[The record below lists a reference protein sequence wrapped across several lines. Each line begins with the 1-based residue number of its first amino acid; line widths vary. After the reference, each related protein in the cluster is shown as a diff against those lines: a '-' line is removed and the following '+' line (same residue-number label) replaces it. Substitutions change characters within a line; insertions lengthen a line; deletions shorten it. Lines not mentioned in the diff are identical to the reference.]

1 MTFEIRAA
9 LTLTIFVAMLA
20 LVIARPRGASEAW
33 WTVLAA
39 ASMLALHLVTPQQA
53 IDVMRSGSSAI
64 SFLVALLW
72 LSHVVRKSGF
82 FDWAAERCARLA
94 AGDAHALFRN
104 TFVLGAMV
112 TATLSL
118 DTTAV
123 ILTPIVIALVK
134 RLGLPLT
141 PYVLACALVSNVGS
155 LLLPVSNL
163 TNILFVDAFHTPFSE
178 FTLRMAAPQ
187 IVAWTM
193 TFGLLRWRFRRE
205 LPARFV
211 DDMPSVELVPH
222 AGYFRACTTVLA
234 LVLVGCFLA
243 PWTNVPPY
251 AVAFAGAALL
261 TLVGLFTRRVTIGSI
276 TEVSWSVVPFVL
288 ALFVAVR
295 GVESLGI
302 VDAAAAIV
310 ARTSVG
316 SPARL
321 FLVAGGTAL
330 ASNVINNLPATLVAR
345 SVLEALPADP
355 ASALAALIGADVG
368 STITPFGS
376 LATMLVLTLARR
388 EGAVVPTRDV
398 VTFGLWATPL
408 LVLAATL
415 SLVVVYALVP

>member
-1 MTFEIRAA
+1 MTFQVRAA
-9 LTLTIFVAMLA
+9 LTLTIFVAMLL
-20 LVIARPRGASEAW
+20 LVVVRPRGASEAW
-33 WTVLAA
+33 FTALAA
-39 ASMLALHLVTPQQA
+39 AVMLAIGLVTPHEA
-53 IDVMRSGSSAI
+53 IDVMRSGSSAV

-94 AGDAHALFRN
+94 GGDARALYRN

-134 RLGLPLT
+134 RLGLPLA
-141 PYVLACALVSNVGS
+141 PYVLACAFVSNVGS

-163 TNILFVDAFHTPFSE
+163 TNILFVDAFHTSFSE
-178 FTLRMAAPQ
+178 FTLRMLAPQ

-193 TFGLLRWRFRRE
+193 TFGLLRWRFRAA

-211 DDMPSVELVPH
+211 DETPSAELVPH

-234 LVLVGCFLA
+234 LVLIGCFVA
-243 PWTNVPPY
+243 PWTGVPPY

-261 TLVGLFTRRVTIGSI
+261 TVVGLFTRRVTIGSM

-288 ALFVAVR
+288 GLFVAVR

-302 VDAAAAIV
+302 VDVATGLV
-310 ARTSVG
+310 ARTAVG
-316 SPARL
+316 SPERL
-321 FLVAGGTAL
+321 FLVAGGTAI

-345 SVLEALPADP
+345 SVLEAMPPDP

-388 EGAVVPTRDV
+388 EGAIVPTRDV
-398 VTFGLWATPL
+398 IAFGLWATPL
-408 LVLAATL
+408 LVLGATL
-415 SLVVVYALVP
+415 ALIAAYALVP